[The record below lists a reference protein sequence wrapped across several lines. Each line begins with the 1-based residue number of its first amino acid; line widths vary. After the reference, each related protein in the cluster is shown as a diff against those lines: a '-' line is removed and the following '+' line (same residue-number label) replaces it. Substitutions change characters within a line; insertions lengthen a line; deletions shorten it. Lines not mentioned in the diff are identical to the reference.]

1 MASFGCKELT
11 GYADVRIPESAKS
24 GRLTID
30 RAGVV
35 QLHVD
40 GDLGLN
46 IRPIQYFTGVEP
58 DLPADQVIAG
68 YLNDGQRAF
77 FLTSALGILKA

>member
-1 MASFGCKELT
+1 MQSELDQRGFFWLQGLT

-68 YLNDGQRAF
+68 
-77 FLTSALGILKA
+77 